1 MTKKIGTQLMI
12 LWLVVSVSYAQE
24 ANTTGEDM
32 FTLPPQTV
40 TAQKR
45 EEILQKVP
53 IAVASIDSTRTE
65 VLQISNINEVGRISP
80 NLKSYDDG
88 AGLYPMIA
96 SRGIFTIDEVPV
108 VGVYVDDIPLFSTSS
123 FPKML
128 ADIERIEVL
137 RGPQGTLYGRNTLA
151 GAINVI
157 TKPPTNQTKG
167 FASFGYGNLNQIE
180 ASAGVSTALIEDKL
194 FARISGSSTLRDGY
208 IENTF
213 LDTDNLLE
221 YEQYGGNL
229 RLTYLPSSRQSFSFN
244 TSLEQ
249 REIDAYAFVG
259 GFGVFGKDIEAL
271 RRNSPYQVAYNTQGV
286 YDTLLSNSA
295 LKIDYETDSLSIKS
309 ITSLQYTDNT
319 AYDDEFDFLP
329 ADINTV
335 TYFSHALTTLAEEIR
350 ISSKESRLRWLGGI
364 FVYNYNTDNTQEWLS
379 GVDNAA
385 EVPTVI

>member
-12 LWLVVSVSYAQE
+12 LWIAISVSYAQE
-24 ANTTGEDM
+24 ANNTEEEV
-32 FTLPPQTV
+32 FTLPAQTV
-40 TAQKR
+40 TVQKR
-45 EEILQKVP
+45 EEVLQKVP
-53 IAVASIDSTRTE
+53 IAVASIDGTTAE

-96 SRGIFTIDEVPV
+96 SRGMFTIDEVPV

-180 ASAGVSTALIEDKL
+180 ARAGVSTALIEDKL

-229 RLTYLPSSRQSFSFN
+229 RLTYLPSNTQSFSFN

-319 AYDDEFDFLP
+319 AYDDELDFF
-329 ADINTV
+329 A
-335 TYFSHALTTLAEEIR
+335 R
-350 ISSKESRLRWLGGI
+350 
-364 FVYNYNTDNTQEWLS
+364 
-379 GVDNAA
+379 
-385 EVPTVI
+385 